1 MKWRQPAEREVVEAV
16 VATFRAPA
24 DDVHRLLSPLSQ
36 RQWVRSYH
44 WLDASGM
51 ALYFLTRIERLGLQ
65 GSVPAAVLA
74 RLRQNLADNCNRST
88 AMFAEFAE
96 LNRVF
101 RAAGIDYCNLKG
113 FTLSPDSCP
122 SPALRC
128 QLDFDFLVDG
138 RHLEICRA
146 VLAQRGYILRA
157 RTTKV
162 WEFKTDSD
170 QLADIADY
178 YKAKPQR
185 CAEVHF
191 SCEAEAPHMPARDS
205 RLDRLSW
212 RSRGGL
218 DFPALSPVDLF
229 IGQATHLFAHLCGA
243 CTRLAWLLE
252 FTHHI
257 GVRFDD
263 RQFWNAVQERAAADR
278 TAAIAIGVAC
288 LLAANLFAA
297 EIPPGLEEY
306 AARLPE
312 GVALWV
318 ERYGR
323 RALLADFPGTKLNLL
338 LRAQLGGD
346 DAAWKKEK
354 RTALVPLH
362 RAPRIL
368 PVRSGAGLLKR
379 LRGELYQLRFD
390 LFRLRFHF
398 VEGLRYALEA
408 ARWRRQIALH
418 QAGLQLEPSPRI
430 HSTTEPS

>member
-1 MKWRQPAEREVVEAV
+1 MKWRQPADREVVEAV
-16 VATFRAPA
+16 VATFRAPPG
-24 DDVHRLLSPLSQ
+24 DLDRLLSPLSL

-51 ALYFLTRIERLGLQ
+51 ALYFLARIESRRLQ

-74 RLRQNLADNCNRST
+74 RLRQNLADNCNRSI
-88 AMFAEFAE
+88 AMFSEFAE
-96 LNRVF
+96 LNSVV

-157 RTTKV
+157 RTAKV

-170 QLADIADY
+170 RLADIADY

-185 CAEVHF
+185 CVEVHF
-191 SCEAEAPHMPARDS
+191 SCEDEAPHSPSRDL

-212 RSRGGL
+212 LSRGGL
-218 DFPALSPVDLF
+218 DLPALAPVDLL

-263 RQFWNAVQERAAADR
+263 RQFWNAVRERTAADR
-278 TAAIAIGVAC
+278 TAAIAVGVAC
-288 LLAANLFAA
+288 LLAASLFAA
-297 EIPPGLEEY
+297 ETPPGLEEF

-338 LRAQLGGD
+338 LRAQLNID
-346 DAAWKKEK
+346 EASWKKEK
-354 RTALVPLH
+354 RTALLPSH

-368 PVRSGAGLLKR
+368 HVRSGAGLLKR
-379 LRGELYQLRFD
+379 LRSEIYQLRFD

-398 VEGLRYALEA
+398 VEGLRYAFEA
-408 ARWRRQIALH
+408 ARWRRQIALR
-418 QAGLQLEPSPRI
+418 QAGLQRESSRRI
-430 HSTTEPS
+430 RSTTEPS